1 MSTTSFLDSLRAT
14 YPDLTSL
21 HTASLWAE
29 GLREPVDFS
38 YVTATDVKAAAQAGG
53 AGPCSIVLAGKIKAA
68 ADAARTA
75 DDNRAATETAVRTH
89 VVGLRSNDA
98 AVVLTSVDALVALG
112 VDVLP
117 HDPQNGVD
125 PERALEFVALQ
136 PAAQRAAIV
145 AGVYRGL
152 ALIPLVRLRPRKY
165 DPRAPRSGELLQAG
179 KDWRTGVE
187 WGALPA
193 VRLGLARWMLQHDMH
208 GGVSDHA
215 LYADVVAFGPLSSNA
230 DNVRRAR
237 GVTDDALAN
246 LAEAEPS
253 EAPRAP
259 ASTHGGGHATSPTA
273 RRDLSNLFLSLFSA
287 DELRRWLRYLPG
299 GESLMGR
306 LPGVNASPLSLASEA
321 IAELER
327 DGMIDETFWARLH
340 EERPRRRSDIETV
353 RRNWT

>member
-14 YPDLTSL
+14 YPDLTPL

-38 YVTATDVKAAAQAGG
+38 YVTATDVKVAAQASS
-53 AGPCSIVLAGKIKAA
+53 AGPCSIVLAGKVKAA

-89 VVGLRSNDA
+89 VASLRSADA
-98 AVVLTSVDALVALG
+98 AVVSAAVDALDALR

-136 PAAQRAAIV
+136 PAARHAAIV

-152 ALIPLVRLRPRKY
+152 ALIPLARLRPRKY

-215 LYADVVAFGPLSSNA
+215 LYADVAAFGPLSSNA

-259 ASTHGGGHATSPTA
+259 ASHGGGRTTPLTA
-273 RRDLSNLFLSLFSA
+273 RRDLSNLLLSLFSA
-287 DELRRWLRYLPG
+287 DELRRWLQYLPG
-299 GESLMGR
+299 GEALVKR
-306 LPGVNASPLSLASEA
+306 LPGANASPASLASEA
-321 IAELER
+321 VAELER
-327 DGMIDETFWARLH
+327 DGMIDEVFWARLRD
-340 EERPRRRSDIETV
+340 ERPRRRSDIETV